1 MFTVSIHQGLRREFV
16 RGFHFLMDIWQP
28 GLNYY
33 HGSDT
38 RVGEGYG
45 AYWKFSAIV
54 MELCLTP

>member
-1 MFTVSIHQGLRREFV
+1 MLTATIHQRLRGEFV
-16 RGFHFLMDIWQP
+16 RGLYFLIDIWQP

-33 HGSDT
+33 HGSTT

-54 MELCLTP
+54 MELCHAP